1 MTDRRSTSG
10 PQAVVSLVTLLL
22 MPPLGPIVWILMSGN
37 DRPAYLRSRLVLAG
51 LTLLVLSALPLL
63 YVILA
68 TPSGLP
74 QQARPNPIG
83 LGLIF
88 VAGIAVS
95 TVMATAGA
103 MLTYVALGREA

>member
-1 MTDRRSTSG
+1 M
-10 PQAVVSLVTLLL
+10 VSLVTLLL

-63 YVILA
+63 YVIVS

-74 QQARPNPIG
+74 QQARPNPVG

-88 VAGIAVS
+88 VAGIAVG
-95 TVMATAGA
+95 TVMTTAGA
-103 MLTYVALGREA
+103 MLTHVALGREA